1 MHIFRENIIIFEKN
15 FHPLK
20 WRLWSL
26 MLVPYIL
33 GACSQERCYFENK
46 KWWSCTSCL
55 RFKNSKTIPHLLA
68 QTQPNKGWSAL
79 SACRPPIGL
88 WTCFFHK
95 FPVSHHAIVN
105 SLKWRV
111 LVGQY
116 FLVYLILIGWDR
128 FLMALR
134 PVLLIKT
141 GNEITEEI
149 TRQATFLTVASLTH
163 IIFAH
168 K

>member
-1 MHIFRENIIIFEKN
+1 M
-15 FHPLK
+15 PL
-20 WRLWSL
+20 R
-26 MLVPYIL
+26 
-33 GACSQERCYFENK
+33 
-46 KWWSCTSCL
+46 
-55 RFKNSKTIPHLLA
+55 
-68 QTQPNKGWSAL
+68 
-79 SACRPPIGL
+79 ACRPPIGL

-141 GNEITEEI
+141 GNENTEEI

-168 K
+168 KWKKRFGFYREKKFQGSCMERFWGNHLSCDVMLNVCGKGWIIIFCAFTYLHN